1 MNNLHSFF
9 QRELGFSFIEE
20 AYIKNALLR
29 IRDKKNYPDS
39 LDITCEFPE
48 SGIIT
53 ITFYGWDFI
62 ETENGDQRETNYTDE
77 EFFEDVKEFSNLITL
92 KQR

>member
-1 MNNLHSFF
+1 MIFRPF
-9 QRELGFSFIEE
+9 ELKEIE
-20 AYIKNALLR
+20 
-29 IRDKKNYPDS
+29 
-39 LDITCEFPE
+39 
-48 SGIIT
+48 